1 MKKYIIIAV
10 ALLGVAAIAT
20 IGIQGARIDRLTEE
34 RNRHQHNSESLLQ
47 DVERYRVQD
56 SLNAA
61 KVGILELKLADF
73 EKYRAKDATLIKE
86 LKRRNE
92 DLQNFSKVQMETI
105 YNLEAR
111 LKDTIVVTGNDTVR
125 LQRVEYND
133 AWLQVSGLIDRD
145 RFSGTIIS
153 RDSLILYN
161 IVEYKRFL
169 CFLWRTKRIK
179 KQEFVIL
186 SKNPHTEI
194 RDVEVINI
202 VR

>member
-1 MKKYIIIAV
+1 MIVAGIVTIAV
-10 ALLGVAAIAT
+10 
-20 IGIQGARIDRLTEE
+20 QSRRITNLTEE

-92 DLQNFSKVQMETI
+92 DLQNFSKVQTETI
-105 YNLEAR
+105 YDLEAR
-111 LKDTIVVTGNDTVR
+111 LKDTIVVTGDDTVR

-133 AWLQVSGLIDRD
+133 AWLHLSGLIDKD
-145 RFSGTIIS
+145 RFSGTIVS

-169 CFLWRTKRIK
+169 CFLWRTKQIK

-186 SKNPHTEI
+186 SRNPHTEI
-194 RDVEVINI
+194 RDVEVISI
-202 VR
+202 IR